1 MSYRFMLKKIY
12 SMRTPKISLFVLFII
27 VLTFSSFIKIEKKET
42 VEKFIVVLDAGHG
55 GKDPG
60 KLSKY
65 GYKEK
70 DIALKIALQV
80 GGMLEKNPDIKVIY
94 TRTTDVFIELKDRPK
109 IANNAKADLFVSIH
123 CNAHH
128 TEASGTETFVLA
140 VGNANQ
146 NLEVA
151 KAENEVIYLEDDY
164 EKHYKGFDPSSPES
178 FMSILFSQEEY
189 TDQSILLASL
199 IEKNFTSKFNRKSR
213 GVKQASLWVIHQ
225 TAMPSVL
232 IETGFVTN
240 REEGAYLNSDK
251 GQTETSTAITNAILE
266 YKHNIEGNV
275 GDFIFKGETTAVKS
289 TVEPQVPKVVEN
301 ANSLDTSII
310 YKVQL
315 AATSRAIETKP
326 NNFKGLKNVLREKEG
341 NLYKYFY
348 GNTSSYD
355 AAKLLE
361 EEAVN
366 KGYKSCFVVAFK
378 DGKKISLTDAI
389 KTTAN

>member
-1 MSYRFMLKKIY
+1 MNYNMKTNRVLI
-12 SMRTPKISLFVLFII
+12 FVSILS
-27 VLTFSSFIKIEKKET
+27 VLTFSSFNKPDKPENI
-42 VEKFIVVLDAGHG
+42 EKFIVVLDAGHG

-60 KLSKY
+60 KNSKY

-80 GGMLEKNPDIKVIY
+80 GDLLERNPNIKVIY
-94 TRTTDVFIELKDRPK
+94 TRKTDVFIELKDRPK

-128 TEASGTETFVLA
+128 TEASGTETYVLA

-151 KAENEVIYLEDDY
+151 KAENEVIFLEDDY
-164 EKHYKGFDPSSPES
+164 EKHYKGFNPNSPES
-178 FMSILFSQEEY
+178 LLGLSLVTEEY

-199 IEKNFTSKFNRKSR
+199 IEKNFTSKLNRKSR

-240 REEGAYLNSDK
+240 KEEGDYLNSEK
-251 GQTETSTAITNAILE
+251 GQNEISMAINNAILE
-266 YKHNIEGNV
+266 YKHNLDGNV
-275 GDFIFKGETTAVKS
+275 GDFLFKDEKPIAKTLETQEIIEDKEKINLT
-289 TVEPQVPKVVEN
+289 
-301 ANSLDTSII
+301 DTSII
-310 YKVQL
+310 YKIQI
-315 AATSRAIETKP
+315 AASSKSIETKP
-326 NNFKGLKNVLREKEG
+326 SNFKGLSTISREKEDG
-341 NLYKYFY
+341 LFKYFY
-348 GNTSSYD
+348 GNTSD
-355 AAKLLE
+355 FNITKMLE
-361 EEAVN
+361 EEAIK
-366 KGYKSCFVVAFK
+366 KGYKSSFIVAFR
-378 DGKKISLTDAI
+378 DGKKISLNEAL

>member
-1 MSYRFMLKKIY
+1 MKTSKIL
-12 SMRTPKISLFVLFII
+12 LFVLFIT
-27 VLTFSSFIKIEKKET
+27 VLTFASFNKIEKKEA

-60 KLSKY
+60 KHSKY

-70 DIALKIALQV
+70 DIALKIALKV
-80 GGMLEKNPDIKVIY
+80 GSMLEKNPNIKVIY

-128 TEASGTETFVLA
+128 TEASGTETYVLA
-140 VGNANQ
+140 VGNTNQ
-146 NLEVA
+146 NFEVA
-151 KAENEVIYLEDDY
+151 KAENEVIFLEDDY
-164 EKHYKGFDPSSPES
+164 EKHYKGFNPNSPES

-199 IEKNFTSKFNRKSR
+199 IEKNFTTKFQRKSR

-240 REEGAYLNSDK
+240 REEGAYLNSET
-251 GQTETSTAITNAILE
+251 GQNEISTAITNAILE
-266 YKHNIEGNV
+266 YKHSLDGNV
-275 GDFIFKGETTAVKS
+275 ENFVLKDDT
-289 TVEPQVPKVVEN
+289 PKVKPTDVAVIKVNEVIN
-301 ANSLDTSII
+301 KVDTDITF
-310 YKVQL
+310 KVQI
-315 AATSRAIETKP
+315 AATSRAIEPKP
-326 NNFKGLKNVLREKEG
+326 NNFKGLKNVTREKEG
-341 NLYKYFY
+341 GLFKYFY
-348 GNTSSYD
+348 GNTSNYNSV
-355 AAKLLE
+355 KTLE
-361 EEAVN
+361 EEAIK
-366 KGYKSCFVVAFK
+366 KGYKSCFIVAFK
-378 DGKKISLTDAI
+378 DSKKISLSEAL